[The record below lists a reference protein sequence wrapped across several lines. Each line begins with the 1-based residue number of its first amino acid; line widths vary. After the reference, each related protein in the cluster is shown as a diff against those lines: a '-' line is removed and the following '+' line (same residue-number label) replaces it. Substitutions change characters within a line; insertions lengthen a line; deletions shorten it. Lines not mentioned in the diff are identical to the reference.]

1 MKKVYLSIL
10 FVIALLAG
18 CNKIEF
24 SPIDHHQSF
33 VASVNILQ
41 PSITFYDASENLIAK
56 WELDKAYTGAELI
69 GQDQMILYGHQLSEA
84 DIFQLSTGKQVGH
97 IETGIG
103 TTNAYYDKEEKL
115 FFLTNSERNS
125 VISYDSQYEQL
136 KELKLRNYPMSM
148 ASHNGSLYVVNYKDT
163 SLSVIDIAT
172 LTVQDEWT
180 IDKSSNGLL
189 ILPEL
194 NRLWIGGHGEGSKPN
209 QTVDVLD
216 METGK
221 VINQLNASIMPIGF
235 SRDDDTIYV
244 TNHGSNELCAFTTQ
258 GELLWKTEVG
268 ANPFV
273 VTTFQDDL
281 VVAGY
286 DDHTIYYLNGQSIQ
300 KSIETEKGPFQLLV
314 REV

>member
-1 MKKVYLSIL
+1 MKKVYLFIL
-10 FVIALLAG
+10 FIIALLAG

-24 SPIDHHQSF
+24 SPIDHHHSF

-41 PSITFYDASENLIAK
+41 PSITFYDASKKLIAK

-69 GQDQMILYGHQLSEA
+69 GQDQIILYGHQLDEA
-84 DIFQLSTGKQVGH
+84 KIFQLSTGRQVGY

-115 FFLTNSERNS
+115 LFLTNSERNS
-125 VISYDSQYEQL
+125 VISYDSQFEEL

-148 ASHNGSLYVVNYKDT
+148 ASNNGSLYVVNYKDT
-163 SLSVIDIAT
+163 ILSVIDIAT
-172 LTVQDEWT
+172 LTVKDEWT
-180 IDKSSNGLL
+180 IDKSSNGVL
-189 ILPEL
+189 ILPEM
-194 NRLWIGGHGEGSKPN
+194 NQLWIGGHGEGSKPN
-209 QTVDVLD
+209 QTIDVLD
-216 METGK
+216 LETGK
-221 VINQLNASIMPIGF
+221 VINQLQASIMPIGF
-235 SRDDDTIYV
+235 SRNENTIYV
-244 TNHGSNELCAFTTQ
+244 TNHGSNELCAFTVQ

-273 VTTFQDDL
+273 VTTFQDEL

-286 DDHTIYYLNGQSIQ
+286 DDHTIYYLSGQSIQ